1 VSPPLVTAV
10 VVNWNG
16 ADVLPE
22 CLESLFAQTWPRLEV
37 ILVDNGSQDGS
48 ARAAAARWGPRLAV
62 IENAGNEGFARGNNQ
77 ALQVA
82 RGEWVFLLNN
92 DAVADPG
99 AVEALMA
106 AARQRPEA
114 GMLAC
119 RVVNYD
125 QPHYFDSVGLL
136 FYPDGVCRSRGWEEK
151 DLGQYDRAEAVL
163 GPNGCAAAYRR
174 DMLDEVGHFDESYFA
189 YLEDLDLGL
198 RAQLRGWGCWYVPE
212 ARVRHRKSFTAGTHS
227 RLKAYL
233 VERNRIWTAVKV
245 LPPFLLLVSP
255 LFTANRYLL
264 QAYAAITRQVR
275 APVHVPRGGGRAAQG
290 LPGRHPRPA
299 PRPPRAAAPAGGH
312 APGHAR
318 VLRPDLALQ
327 ARRHRAGPEVARLS
341 ARRRASSARWPR
353 CSGPPRPPA

>member
-163 GPNGCAAAYRR
+163 CPNGCAAAYRR

-264 QAYAAITRQVR
+264 QAYAAITRQGLAGKFARQFTFLGVVGVLLK
-275 APVHVPRGGGRAAQG
+275 AYLAAIPG
-290 LPGRHPRPA
+290 LP
-299 PRPPRAAAPAGGH
+299 RA
-312 APGHAR
+312 
-318 VLRPDLALQ
+318 LRERRRLREAMRLDTRACYDLISRYKLDAIELALK
-327 ARRHRAGPEVARLS
+327 
-341 ARRRASSARWPR
+341 
-353 CSGPPRPPA
+353 